1 MFEDKKITKEKV
13 KDLLYNVQNE
23 ILNEL
28 DFDYESQF
36 KKDITKNDLE
46 ILIEFM
52 GKFVDKL
59 ELTIDD
65 EFEGE

>member
-28 DFDYESQF
+28 DFDYESRF

-46 ILIEFM
+46 MLMEFM
-52 GKFVDKL
+52 VKFVNKL

-65 EFEGE
+65 EFKGE

>member
-13 KDLLYNVQNE
+13 KDLLYNIQNE
-23 ILNEL
+23 VFNEL
-28 DFDYESQF
+28 DFDYESEY
-36 KKDITKNDLE
+36 KKDITQNDLNM
-46 ILIEFM
+46 LIEFM

>member
-46 ILIEFM
+46 IIRFSDMILVPQESVYLLDI
-52 GKFVDKL
+52 K
-59 ELTIDD
+59 
-65 EFEGE
+65 